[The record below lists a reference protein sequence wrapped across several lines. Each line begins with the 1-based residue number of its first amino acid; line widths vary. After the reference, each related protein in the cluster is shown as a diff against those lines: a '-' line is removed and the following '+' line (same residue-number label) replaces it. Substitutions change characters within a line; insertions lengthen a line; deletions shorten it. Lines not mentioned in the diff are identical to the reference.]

1 MAIEKINFSYPKGSL
16 QSVFD
21 NEALTAL
28 ELAAKTS
35 KKVDECVEI
44 VNGVEQT
51 AIEAT
56 AIVDDM
62 YVIQNQFV
70 TDNSDTRAQLVN
82 DNKMFIDGLTASK
95 TEFENTMTEA
105 VNNIVE
111 NSNRS
116 EERRVG

>member
-1 MAIEKINFSYPKGSL
+1 MAIDKINFSYPKGSL

-21 NEALTAL
+21 NETLTSFGISG
-28 ELAAKTS
+28 KDI

-62 YVIQNQFV
+62 YVIN
-70 TDNSDTRAQLVN
+70 L
-82 DNKMFIDGLTASK
+82 
-95 TEFENTMTEA
+95 
-105 VNNIVE
+105 
-111 NSNRS
+111 
-116 EERRVG
+116 